1 MKTYHVRRV
10 GDDDYL
16 QHWSLK
22 GAHKYIAKIDLGGK
36 FRYFYNQAEI
46 EAYKA
51 AKAAGGAINKAV
63 GQAGKNIQGA
73 YRVVRKGAQDAMN
86 NAGREIS
93 SWKRKASKVIGLDAR
108 KDMNRK
114 WGALEKTASGIGS
127 KAHENKLNRWFDS
140 RQAYEKTPLGRLESA
155 KNRAVENAQQAW
167 YGIEKK
173 AGALGKDASKAAS
186 DAYKVVRK
194 AADDAGNAVKGAQ
207 KNVQNAAA
215 TVGKNVTGAVK
226 NAQKQ
231 VENTVKGA
239 KKAYK
244 SYQDFKKLP
253 EPMQKM
259 AANVDRAGQKKL
271 LGHNVQGAATAEKLY
286 NIEKAI
292 TNAPKNAQK
301 AVSDAGKNI
310 SKAASGAVKNAQK
323 VADDVGRNVS
333 KTASGA
339 VKSAQKAVNDAG
351 KNASRLAG
359 DVSKNVSRLASDAG
373 KAASKAAY
381 KASTTVNRTVGK
393 AEKAIGINDAR
404 ILNKAEKGLRKA
416 QGYTNDGKL
425 YGPPKNN
432 SQTKTAQKTVDR
444 AQANF
449 DKTPLGKVAKAGNNI
464 SKALGTAPQRSGPVN
479 QTSSSKP
486 KLARTYN
493 TVQPKQSMA
502 AERSRTQTQA
512 NLAKSL
518 SRSGKT
524 YAQIAKQL
532 GISESQVASLLRR

>member
-10 GDDDYL
+10 GDDEYL
-16 QHWSLK
+16 QHWNLK

-51 AKAAGGAINKAV
+51 AKAAGGAINRAV

-73 YRVVRKGAQDAMN
+73 YKVVRKGAQDAMN

-93 SWKRKASKVIGLDAR
+93 SWKRKASKAIGLDAR

-114 WGALEKTASGIGS
+114 WDALGKTASGPYS
-127 KAHENKLNRWFDS
+127 RAHQNKANRWFES

-155 KNRAVENAQQAW
+155 KNRAVENAQQAL
-167 YGIEKK
+167 YSAQRK
-173 AGALGKDASKAAS
+173 AGSIGKNASKAAG

-194 AADDAGNAVKGAQ
+194 AADDAGNVVKGAQ

-215 TVGKNVTGAVK
+215 TVGRNVNNAVK
-226 NAQKQ
+226 GAQKQ
-231 VENTVKGA
+231 VDDTIKGA
-239 KKAYK
+239 QKAYK
-244 SYQDFKKLP
+244 SYQDFKNLP
-253 EPMQKM
+253 EPIQKM
-259 AANVDRAGQKKL
+259 AANADRAGQKKI
-271 LGHNVQGAATAEKLY
+271 LGKSVKGAAAAEKLY
-286 NIEKAI
+286 NIEKTI

-301 AVSDAGKNI
+301 AVSDAGKNV
-310 SKAASGAVKNAQK
+310 SKA
-323 VADDVGRNVS
+323 
-333 KTASGA
+333 ASGA
-339 VKSAQKAVNDAG
+339 VKSAQKAANDLG

-359 DVSKNVSRLASDAG
+359 DVSKNVSRVASDVE

-425 YGPPKNN
+425 YGLPKNN

-449 DKTPLGKVAKAGNNI
+449 DKTPLGKVAKVGNNI
-464 SKALGTAPQRSGPVN
+464 SKALGTAPLRSGPLVKP
-479 QTSSSKP
+479 SSSSQP

-493 TVQPKQSMA
+493 TVRPKTSTA
-502 AERSRTQTQA
+502 SDRSRTQTQA

-532 GISESQVASLLRR
+532 GISESQVANLLRK